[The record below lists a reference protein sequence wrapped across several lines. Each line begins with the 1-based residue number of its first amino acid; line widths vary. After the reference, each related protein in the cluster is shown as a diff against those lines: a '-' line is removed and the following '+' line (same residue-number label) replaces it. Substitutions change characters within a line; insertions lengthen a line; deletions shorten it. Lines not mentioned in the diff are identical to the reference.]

1 MPAGSDSAYFR
12 RTGVFWMVLITA
24 SMSFFA
30 WTVFWPEHVPYQ
42 QLGPLG
48 SFVKYLVR
56 SHYPWLYYGFWV
68 AWAVHLLEGLYTLSL
83 CSTKGITNGW
93 ARAQWLIQTVLFG
106 MASLSL
112 LLAYKP
118 GQQKKHK

>member
-1 MPAGSDSAYFR
+1 MSAGSESAYFR
-12 RTGVFWMVLITA
+12 RAGLFWMVLISS

-30 WTVFWPEHVPYQ
+30 LTVFWPEHVPYQ
-42 QLGPLG
+42 HLGPLG

-56 SHYPWLYYGFWV
+56 NHYPWLYYGFWA
-68 AWAVHLLEGLYTLSL
+68 AWAVHVLESLYAIRL
-83 CSTKGITNGW
+83 CSMKGITNGW
-93 ARAQWLIQTVLFG
+93 VCAKWLIQTLLFG
-106 MASLSL
+106 IASLSL